1 MIHIISGNCTGKTR
15 KLIEL
20 AAKDPNS
27 IIVCK
32 NPAAMMTKVKEY
44 GYYIE
49 AISYNTFDN
58 INNPLYPPIID
69 EKYLGKNYYVDE
81 LEELLSIMFYGNVV
95 AYTLT
100 NEDT

>member
-1 MIHIISGNCTGKTR
+1 MAHIISGNCTGKTR

-32 NPAAMMTKVKEY
+32 NPTAMIAKAKEY
-44 GYYIE
+44 GHYIE
-49 AISYNTFDN
+49 AISYETFDH
-58 INNPLYPPIID
+58 INDPSQPYT
-69 EKYLGKNYYVDE
+69 GKNYYVDE
-81 LEELLSIMFYGNVV
+81 LEGLLFYMFHENVV

>member
-1 MIHIISGNCTGKTR
+1 MIHIISGNCTGKTK

-32 NPAAMMTKVKEY
+32 NPTAIIEKAKKY
-44 GYYIE
+44 GHYID
-49 AISYNTFDN
+49 AIDYSDFNY
-58 INNPLYPPIID
+58 INNDASPFND
-69 EKYLGKNYYVDE
+69 EKYVGKSYYVDE
-81 LEELLSIMFYGNVV
+81 LEGLLPYMFHENVV

-100 NEDT
+100 NEDI

>member
-1 MIHIISGNCTGKTR
+1 MTHIISGNCTGKTR

-32 NPAAMMTKVKEY
+32 NPVAMMAKIKEY
-44 GYYIE
+44 GFYIE
-49 AISYNTFDN
+49 AIDYETFDH
-58 INNPLYPPIID
+58 INNPSYPPVD
-69 EKYLGKNYYVDE
+69 EKYINKNYYIDE
-81 LEELLSIMFYGNVV
+81 LERLLTIMFYENVM

-100 NEDT
+100 KEDM

>member
-1 MIHIISGNCTGKTR
+1 MAHIISGKCTGKTR

-32 NPAAMMTKVKEY
+32 NPTAMIAKAKEY
-44 GYYIE
+44 GHYIE
-49 AISYNTFDN
+49 AISYKTFDH
-58 INNPLYPPIID
+58 INDPSQPYI
-69 EKYLGKNYYVDE
+69 GKNYYVDE
-81 LEELLSIMFYGNVV
+81 LEGLLFYMFHENVV

>member
-1 MIHIISGNCTGKTR
+1 MTHIISGNCTGKTR

-32 NPAAMMTKVKEY
+32 NPSTMMAKVKEY

-49 AISYNTFDN
+49 AISYNTFDY
-58 INNPLYPPIID
+58 INNPLCPPID
-69 EKYLGKNYYVDE
+69 ETYFGKNYYIDE
-81 LEELLSIMFYGNVV
+81 LEELLSSSIFYENIV

-100 NEDT
+100 NENT

>member
-1 MIHIISGNCTGKTR
+1 MTHIISGNCTGKTR

-32 NPAAMMTKVKEY
+32 NPIAMKSKAKEY
-44 GYYIE
+44 GYYID
-49 AISYNTFDN
+49 AIDYNTFNN
-58 INNPLYPPIID
+58 INNTMSQFID
-69 EKYLGKNYYVDE
+69 EKYVDKNYYIDE
-81 LEELLSIMFYGNVV
+81 LEGLFAIMFYENVV

-100 NEDT
+100 NEDI

>member
-20 AAKDPNS
+20 AVKDPNS

-32 NPAAMMTKVKEY
+32 NPTAMTAKVKEY

-49 AISYNTFDN
+49 AISYDTFN
-58 INNPLYPPIID
+58 SINNTMSQFIN
-69 EKYLGKNYYVDE
+69 EKYVGKNYYIDE
-81 LEELLSIMFYGNVV
+81 LEGLLATMFYENVV

-100 NEDT
+100 I

>member
-1 MIHIISGNCTGKTR
+1 MMHIISGNCTGKTR

-20 AAKDPNS
+20 AAKDSNS
-27 IIVCK
+27 VIVCK

-49 AISYNTFDN
+49 TISYDTFDY
-58 INNPLYPPIID
+58 INNPFSPLID
-69 EKYLGKNYYVDE
+69 EKYIGKNYYVDE
-81 LEELLSIMFYGNVV
+81 LEGLLFYMFHENVA